1 MLFLTSGVPAA
12 GAEEPE
18 AVEEIPETIAEVPE
32 TSEEAPESVEGALTE
47 TEDLPETTETEET
60 PAAIEE
66 VPEVSEEAPEAV
78 EEAPEKIVE
87 EGETGSEETITTVV
101 EEEPEPEPN
110 LLPLWIGLGVI
121 AGILIGA
128 VGAILLRKLRKKKS
142 KTEAA
147 ADKKSAEAYPA
158 TLEIA
163 AEPVSEIRI
172 SKLHEQGARS
182 SQQDSF
188 AASPKELLPSKG
200 VLAVV
205 CDGMGGLQDGDKVS
219 QAAVSAM
226 LNGFLELQG
235 DPSRVLLA
243 LLAKAN
249 RAVNYLLGPA
259 GQRRSGTTMVAGI
272 LKDSKFSYLS
282 VGDSRICLYRA
293 GQLIQLNREHVYGND
308 LVTDA
313 VNDLTG
319 FREVWTNPQQ
329 GALTSFLGMGELKYI
344 DIPAQPV
351 QVLAGDKL
359 ILMSDGVYNAL
370 TPEEMTAALALP
382 SGEDT
387 EALRAAIDAKHYE
400 HQDNYTAVVLTVPAA

>member
-18 AVEEIPETIAEVPE
+18 AVEEIPETNVEVPE
-32 TSEEAPESVEGALTE
+32 TSAEAPESVEEAPAE
-47 TEDLPETTETEET
+47 TADAPETTETEET
-60 PAAIEE
+60 PAAT
-66 VPEVSEEAPEAV
+66 EEAPEAV
-78 EEAPEKIVE
+78 EEAPEVFVE

-101 EEEPEPEPN
+101 EEEPEPEPD
-110 LLPLWIGLGVI
+110 LLPLWIGSGVI

-142 KTEAA
+142 KAESD

-163 AEPVSEIRI
+163 AEPASEIRI

-188 AASPKELLPSKG
+188 AASPMELLSSKG

-308 LVTDA
+308 LATDA

-344 DIPAQPV
+344 DIPAQPL

-370 TPEEMTAALALP
+370 TSEEMIAALALP

>member
-1 MLFLTSGVPAA
+1 MAA
-12 GAEEPE
+12 PETTAEAPEEAEESEAAEEPITMTT
-18 AVEEIPETIAEVPE
+18 AEEPDPVPE
-32 TSEEAPESVEGALTE
+32 P
-47 TEDLPETTETEET
+47 D
-60 PAAIEE
+60 
-66 VPEVSEEAPEAV
+66 
-78 EEAPEKIVE
+78 
-87 EGETGSEETITTVV
+87 
-101 EEEPEPEPN
+101 
-110 LLPLWIGLGVI
+110 LLPLWIGLGVVG
-121 AGILIGA
+121 GILIGA
-128 VGAILLRKLRKKKS
+128 VAAVVTQKLLRGKNKKNS
-142 KTEAA
+142 
-147 ADKKSAEAYPA
+147 SAYPS
-158 TLEIA
+158 TLELTDEA
-163 AEPVSEIRI
+163 PQASSDTLSTVQI

-188 AASPKELLPSKG
+188 AASPAELLPTKG
-200 VLAVV
+200 LLAVV

-235 DPSRVLLA
+235 DPERLLLG

-249 RAVNYLLGPA
+249 RAVNHLLGPA

-272 LKDSKFSYLS
+272 LKDNRFAYLS

-308 LVTDA
+308 LSIDA
-313 VNDLTG
+313 INELTS

-344 DIPAQPV
+344 DIPAQPL
-351 QVLAGDKL
+351 QVMAGDKL

-370 TPEEMTAALALP
+370 TLEEMIDALALP
-382 SGEDT
+382 SGQDT
-387 EALRAAIDAKHYE
+387 DALRAAIDAKHYE